1 MGPIQTTLMVWWIFL
16 YSRHNV
22 YNTVR
27 ISGSYIS
34 SYDALLGH
42 HEDEADEDG
51 RAQHADGAHE
61 RVGPF
66 RLLAAQSCG
75 GGPDDHAQQ
84 SGHTGDRP
92 EDYAGTG
99 ERVKREYLTCF
110 KLMQPYRLQILKM
123 EIRLNPFICTQKD
136 AHFLFFFREV
146 FCLELTCQC
155 YCRPLSCR
163 LPLSSAPPELW
174 PSTEESTCQRHRW
187 RRTRLRTPA
196 RRTRSSG

>member
-1 MGPIQTTLMVWWIFL
+1 MKEMGPIQTTLMVWWIFL

-22 YNTVR
+22 YNTAR

-66 RLLAAQSCG
+66 RLLAAQPCG

-92 EDYAGTG
+92 EDYTRTG
-99 ERVKREYLTCF
+99 ERKSLLKREHATSDCLRF
-110 KLMQPYRLQILKM
+110 LK
-123 EIRLNPFICTQKD
+123 
-136 AHFLFFFREV
+136 
-146 FCLELTCQC
+146 
-155 YCRPLSCR
+155 
-163 LPLSSAPPELW
+163 W
-174 PSTEESTCQRHRW
+174 RH
-187 RRTRLRTPA
+187 T
-196 RRTRSSG
+196 